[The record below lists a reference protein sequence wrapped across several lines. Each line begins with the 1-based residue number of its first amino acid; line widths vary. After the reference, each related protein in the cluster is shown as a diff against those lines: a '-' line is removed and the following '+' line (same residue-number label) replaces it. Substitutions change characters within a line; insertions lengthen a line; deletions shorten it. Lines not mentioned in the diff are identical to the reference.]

1 MKLHLD
7 HDVHLSALQLE
18 LEKQK
23 RAISALPTSNDDELL
38 KQLVLAEMASRAH
51 AIESK
56 VDEVARTFSERLAE
70 QAATEAE
77 WKATFERSTMARIEN
92 IFSAIQ
98 ENKELITNGSAIT
111 ENRFKMQQ
119 DTINTVEDSVAYLRD
134 RVTLIADNNTE
145 LARQLQSLE
154 ESTAAS
160 YAKLNELRD
169 ALTKHEEENHMT
181 FQSIAHTQNK
191 LSTNLQKQ
199 GDALDAHQS
208 DTATKL
214 AELHIQANDLFA
226 RSDTH
231 TNKIDILHGQ
241 TAVLELRQSDTAS
254 IVAVHEAKIEN
265 VQTHQTKTHQ
275 LHLKLEKEVVAFQK
289 DTRQRLDD
297 GEKAFEGLNTEYARF
312 RHEVMES
319 RWAQDETNKMVA
331 AEMKEIVRSFHALK
345 DEINDVVA
353 DLPKF
358 HMELSRTN
366 ANVANVR
373 LEMRDIRAEHAS
385 AQENTTAVTN
395 RLDDLRSISNA
406 QFERHTQN
414 NLHELKKI
422 LDGLQH
428 VDHTDPVAVDKQLN
442 GLALVVAQLELKHEH
457 FRTSM
462 AEDIKHEVAGQLLQA
477 SRIISGLVRSQIYS
491 KLLTDDSGSNDSS
504 ELKWNLRLNAAAGFA
519 KRVDIPS

>member
-1 MKLHLD
+1 
-7 HDVHLSALQLE
+7 
-18 LEKQK
+18 
-23 RAISALPTSNDDELL
+23 
-38 KQLVLAEMASRAH
+38 
-51 AIESK
+51 
-56 VDEVARTFSERLAE
+56 
-70 QAATEAE
+70 
-77 WKATFERSTMARIEN
+77 
-92 IFSAIQ
+92 
-98 ENKELITNGSAIT
+98 
-111 ENRFKMQQ
+111 
-119 DTINTVEDSVAYLRD
+119 
-134 RVTLIADNNTE
+134 
-145 LARQLQSLE
+145 
-154 ESTAAS
+154 
-160 YAKLNELRD
+160 
-169 ALTKHEEENHMT
+169 
-181 FQSIAHTQNK
+181 
-191 LSTNLQKQ
+191 
-199 GDALDAHQS
+199 
-208 DTATKL
+208 
-214 AELHIQANDLFA
+214 
-226 RSDTH
+226 
-231 TNKIDILHGQ
+231 
-241 TAVLELRQSDTAS
+241 
-254 IVAVHEAKIEN
+254 
-265 VQTHQTKTHQ
+265 
-275 LHLKLEKEVVAFQK
+275 
-289 DTRQRLDD
+289 
-297 GEKAFEGLNTEYARF
+297 
-312 RHEVMES
+312 
-319 RWAQDETNKMVA
+319 MVA